1 MSGRWAGI
9 PDETPGPS
17 PLGLREL
24 KKLRVRLAIQRAAVE
39 LFQER
44 GFEAVTV
51 AQICRA
57 ADVSRSTFFR
67 YFPTKED
74 VVLLDHYDPLISE
87 AIAARPRGEPPLT
100 AVRRGLTGEFLE
112 LFRDDQELFMAR
124 ARLVMSVPALRSRMW
139 EGMRET
145 EKVFATVLGRRS
157 GRAPEDFEVRITA
170 ATLSA
175 ALVSSVEEWTRHG
188 GRVGL
193 VDLFHQALDQIE
205 SGLRL

>member
-1 MSGRWAGI
+1 
-9 PDETPGPS
+9 
-17 PLGLREL
+17 
-24 KKLRVRLAIQRAAVE
+24 
-39 LFQER
+39 
-44 GFEAVTV
+44 
-51 AQICRA
+51 
-57 ADVSRSTFFR
+57 
-67 YFPTKED
+67 
-74 VVLLDHYDPLISE
+74 
-87 AIAARPRGEPPLT
+87 
-100 AVRRGLTGEFLE
+100 
-112 LFRDDQELFMAR
+112 MAR